1 MMRTGEAHS
10 SSCTGHTIARM
21 AVSRFSS
28 DPLTSASARMVP
40 NAYLLSPLGG
50 SSMYVTSPAQHLP
63 IQQRKC
69 PRLKV
74 VPIPGVIT
82 PTNT

>member
-50 SSMYVTSPAQHLP
+50 SCTSPHLHNIFLFNNENAQ
-63 IQQRKC
+63 
-69 PRLKV
+69 
-74 VPIPGVIT
+74 G
-82 PTNT
+82 